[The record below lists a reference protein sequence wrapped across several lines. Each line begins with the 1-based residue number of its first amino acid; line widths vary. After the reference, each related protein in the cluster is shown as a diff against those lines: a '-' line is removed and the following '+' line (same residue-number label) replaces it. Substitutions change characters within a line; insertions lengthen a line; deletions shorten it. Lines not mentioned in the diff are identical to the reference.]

1 MQELSIA
8 EGGMRRRDFA
18 DVVWQIAECRGCDE
32 VVIRYDCGHV
42 IAADV
47 WAPSL
52 PRTRDY
58 GSQEAERRRFM
69 QHSLYVLTKDPG
81 APKVQ
86 IAVPEGRCR
95 HCGRGTRQVLICGP
109 LQMDLSED
117 RQRSGAPGPRPAA
130 MARRLELPLSSH
142 AFLAAM
148 GQVCRMP
155 ENITPPPLVR
165 GGLTRGAV
173 IRPFDGPPLP
183 REGMRQWTRRE
194 VEDELRSQ
202 LARCEGGAACALL
215 GMVLSCIALITLQL
229 GLRGVS
235 TADPQAGN
243 SSAEADINATQAL
256 STFALAAQ
264 ALKES
269 PEAPSTGG
277 SSLFWSLL
285 VRPIWLLI
293 VTLLAPV
300 LWVLDLAVAVPRFVL
315 LDVCLGLLRKLILQP
330 CSWVLSFTV
339 EAVSGTSTFLFRCFL
354 SRPTAVLSQIPVTNP
369 MAVSM
374 ALSLLVAAL
383 SAPQPPSLSLPS
395 LWGELPNLEIAKG
408 LRKAASRSKSLAPLV
423 QRLRMLSLWAS
434 ARKDRRQKGG
444 GVRGVPAGRGQKER
458 GHADRSDKKSDV
470 PGKPDKPQAG
480 QKEGKAPSGS
490 SHQQQ
495 SAPACF
501 VCLDRPSRYILEPCG
516 HRVVCEECA
525 MQIVENAVRSRST
538 SEAAGGG
545 HHSAERGGGACPL
558 CGLVITRAMRLFS

>member
-1 MQELSIA
+1 MA
-8 EGGMRRRDFA
+8 EGGNRRRDFA

-58 GSQEAERRRFM
+58 GTQEAERRRFM
-69 QHSLYVLTKDPG
+69 QHSLFVLTKDPG
-81 APKVQ
+81 SPKVQ

-95 HCGRGTRQVLICGP
+95 HCGRGQRQVLICGP

-117 RQRSGAPGPRPAA
+117 RARGGGPGARPLAS
-130 MARRLELPLSSH
+130 ARRLELPLSSH

-148 GQVCRMP
+148 GQVCRLP
-155 ENITPPPLVR
+155 GNVAPPPLVR
-165 GGLTRGAV
+165 GGLSRGAV

-183 REGMRQWTRRE
+183 REGLRQWTRRE
-194 VEDELRSQ
+194 VEDELRTQ

-215 GMVLSCIALITLQL
+215 VLTLTGLSVFALQL
-229 GLRGVS
+229 GL
-235 TADPQAGN
+235 N
-243 SSAEADINATQAL
+243 SSAGAGGASAGSSGTEGGSANTSTSQSTFSLATQAL
-256 STFALAAQ
+256 WGPPDAA
-264 ALKES
+264 
-269 PEAPSTGG
+269 G
-277 SSLFWSLL
+277 SSLLWSL
-285 VRPIWLLI
+285 VARPLWYAA
-293 VTLLAPV
+293 VALLAPP
-300 LWVLDLAVAVPRFVL
+300 LWLLDLAVAVPRFVL
-315 LDVCLGLLRKLILQP
+315 LDVCFGLVRGLILQP
-330 CSWVLSFTV
+330 CGWILGFTV
-339 EAVSGTSTFLFRCFL
+339 EVVRGSAVLLFRCAL
-354 SRPTAVLSQIPVTNP
+354 LRPTAVLSQIPVTNP

-408 LRKAASRSKSLAPLV
+408 LRRAASRSKSLAPLV
-423 QRLRMLSLWAS
+423 QRLRMLSHWAS
-434 ARKDRRQKGG
+434 TRKDRRQKGG
-444 GVRGVPAGRGQKER
+444 VRGVPATRGQK
-458 GHADRSDKKSDV
+458 
-470 PGKPDKPQAG
+470 AG
-480 QKEGKAPSGS
+480 QKEGKATPAS
-490 SHQQQ
+490 SQQ

-501 VCLDRPSRYILEPCG
+501 VCLDRLSRYILEPCG

-525 MQIVENAVRSRST
+525 VQLVENAVRSRSS
-538 SEAAGGG
+538 SETAGGA